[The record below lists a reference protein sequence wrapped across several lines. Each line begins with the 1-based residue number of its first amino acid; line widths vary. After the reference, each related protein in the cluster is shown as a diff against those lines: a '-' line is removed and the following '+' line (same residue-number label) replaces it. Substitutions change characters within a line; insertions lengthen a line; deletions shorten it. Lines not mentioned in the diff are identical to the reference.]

1 MQETNA
7 SEDADAG
14 PPASPASPAPVVER
28 STPLVVS
35 NAILSEAVMSA
46 LKQLDTKLAFNMLL
60 VNERLMSL

>member
-7 SEDADAG
+7 SEDVEAG
-14 PPASPASPAPVVER
+14 PPASPGPVIER

-46 LKQLDTKLAFNMLL
+46 LKQLDTKLAFDMLL